1 MGQGAWMRSG
11 WGCLL
16 GDVAWCGMGLHGVVW
31 RSVVWHGVASGLEW
45 NGVER
50 SGSARWRSNVALGF
64 VGPSGSPESVSEG
77 FSFSRSSAGVGW
89 RGCIGPE
96 N

>member
-1 MGQGAWMRSG
+1 MRRSG

-31 RSVVWHGVASGLEW
+31 RSVVWHGVALGPEW

-50 SGSARWRSNVALGF
+50 REVEARGGGVTSLSGSSAPQV
-64 VGPSGSPESVSEG
+64 PESVSEG
-77 FSFSRSSAGVGW
+77 FSFSGSSARVGW